1 MRYLAIVLN
10 VVLLGT
16 AIFLV
21 VKNGFPGADD
31 RDFFLAIILFASPI
45 ASLMAL
51 LLNQGDTLLGLYFK
65 RKALEERKK
74 IDQLE
79 VR

>member
-10 VVLLGT
+10 IVLLGT

-31 RDFFLAIILFASPI
+31 SDFFLAIILFASPI

-74 IDQLE
+74 IEQLE
-79 VR
+79 DR

>member
-1 MRYLAIVLN
+1 M
-10 VVLLGT
+10 VLLGT

-21 VKNGFPGADD
+21 AKNGYPGADD
-31 RDFFLAIILFASPI
+31 SDFFLAIILFASSI

-65 RKALEERKK
+65 R
-74 IDQLE
+74 
-79 VR
+79 